1 MILVDKDAII
11 PQLLDMKFANAED
24 VASLMFNMGID
35 KAIDTLNNAP
45 EVDAKVKLSPKE
57 YQHNYY
63 ERVTK
68 VKRQEK
74 RRQANEGNNTDR

>member
-1 MILVDKDAII
+1 MKLIDIDAVI
-11 PQLLDMKFANAED
+11 PQLLDKKFTNAED
-24 VASLMFNMGID
+24 VSTLMFNMGID

-45 EVDAKVKLSPKE
+45 VVDAKLKLGKKE

-74 RRQANEGNNTDR
+74 RRQANEGNNTN